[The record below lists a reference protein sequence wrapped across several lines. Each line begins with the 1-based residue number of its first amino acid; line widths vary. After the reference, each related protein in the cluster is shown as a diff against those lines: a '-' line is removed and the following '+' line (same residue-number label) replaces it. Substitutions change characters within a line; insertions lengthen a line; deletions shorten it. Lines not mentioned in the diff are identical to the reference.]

1 MPKIEDTI
9 DVQVPVQ
16 QAYNQ
21 WTQFE
26 DFPKFMEGIQSVQQ
40 LDDTHV
46 QWVAEIRG
54 ESRQWTT
61 EITEQRPDEKIAWKT
76 IEGEVKNDGVV
87 TFEPMGDAQTRV
99 NVQMDVESDSTAE
112 NVAGDLLGVVKSQ
125 VRGDL
130 ERFKQLIENRG
141 EETGAWRGEVQ
152 ETKQGAIRCA
162 PASSHWGPAAALAR
176 KALSEGG
183 LVDACT
189 CDRSCNCRDRVRGER
204 WPCFLLATAV
214 HSTRPVLSRPRPPAT
229 AELIPARPV
238 VAVISM
244 FLPRVFRGSGH
255 SGSASWLTDTGV
267 DFPPSRKQL

>member
-9 DVQVPVQ
+9 EVQVPVQ

-61 EITEQRPDEKIAWKT
+61 EITEQRPDEKVAWKT

-130 ERFKQLIENRG
+130 ERFKQLIENRD
-141 EETGAWRGEVQ
+141 EETGAWRGEVREG
-152 ETKQGAIRCA
+152 ET
-162 PASSHWGPAAALAR
+162 
-176 KALSEGG
+176 
-183 LVDACT
+183 T
-189 CDRSCNCRDRVRGER
+189 
-204 WPCFLLATAV
+204 
-214 HSTRPVLSRPRPPAT
+214 
-229 AELIPARPV
+229 
-238 VAVISM
+238 
-244 FLPRVFRGSGH
+244 
-255 SGSASWLTDTGV
+255 
-267 DFPPSRKQL
+267 